1 MTRNEYNLW
10 GAKATAKRGS
20 DLPHTKL
27 TPDQVAAI
35 RANRHGK
42 TMKALA
48 EEFGV
53 HHRTIQKIKYGE
65 THTL

>member
-1 MTRNEYNLW
+1 MNRFDYVQW
-10 GAKATAKRGS
+10 GAKALAKRGS
-20 DLPHTKL
+20 DLPQTKL

-48 EEFGV
+48 EEYGV

>member
-1 MTRNEYNLW
+1 MDRFEYVQW

-27 TPDQVAAI
+27 TPDQVVAI
-35 RANRHGK
+35 RANRYGK
-42 TMKALA
+42 TAKALA
-48 EEFGV
+48 EEYGV
-53 HHRTIQKIKYGE
+53 HYRTIEKVRYME